1 MILHQPTPF
10 ARRQLTEQN
19 RLAIATAQPTDY
31 RVMIGQGMAG
41 WTCRILTPDLRVAA
55 EVYGLT
61 TAGGAWRAALAE
73 LRKVPA

>member
-1 MILHQPTPF
+1 VILHQPTPF

-19 RLAIATAQPTDY
+19 RLAIATAQPSDY
-31 RVMIGQGMAG
+31 RVMIGKGTAG
-41 WTCRILTPDLRVAA
+41 WTCRILTPDHRLAA